1 MSAESEVVA
10 TADMT
15 ALGAAT
21 DSADETANRTPTVVI
36 EPVKGLV
43 ALDLPVLWEYRD
55 LLYFL
60 VWRDVKVRYKQTAI
74 GIAWVVLQPLLTMVV
89 FSLIFGRFAKIP
101 SEGLP
106 YPVFIYAGL
115 LPWNLFASALSRGG
129 ESVVQNST
137 LISKIYFPR
146 LILPIAGIISPLID
160 FAVAFIVLIVMMIWF
175 GIAPSW
181 VLVTLPLFVLL
192 AVLTALAVSLCLS
205 ALNVRYRDVGY
216 AIPFLIQLWMFASP
230 VAYPASLIP
239 ERWRVIYGL
248 NPMCGV
254 IEGFRW
260 GLLGKT
266 APDFRLIAVSAS
278 VVAVLMF
285 ASIVFFRKTERTF
298 ADII

>member
-1 MSAESEVVA
+1 MTIRDTTLRAPAVRPDA
-10 TADMT
+10 TT
-15 ALGAAT
+15 
-21 DSADETANRTPTVVI
+21 RQPTVVI
-36 EPVKGLV
+36 EAGKKLLR
-43 ALDLPVLWEYRD
+43 LDLRTLWEYRD

-74 GIAWVVLQPLLTMVV
+74 GIAWVIIQPVMTMVI
-89 FSLIFGRFAKIP
+89 FSLVFGRVAKIP
-101 SEGLP
+101 SDGLP
-106 YPVFIYAGL
+106 YPVFMYAGL
-115 LPWNLFASALSRGG
+115 LPWNLFANSLSRGG
-129 ESVVQNST
+129 DSVVQNST

-160 FAVAFIVLIVMMIWF
+160 FFVAFVVLIAMMIWF

-181 VLVTLPLFVLL
+181 SLVTLPLFVLL
-192 AVLTALAVSLCLS
+192 AAFTALAVGLCLS

-216 AIPFLIQLWMFASP
+216 ATPFLIQLWMFASP

-260 GLLGKT
+260 GLLGKA
-266 APDFRLIAVSAS
+266 APDFHLIAVSTA

-285 ASIVFFRKTERTF
+285 GAVVFFRKTERTF